1 MGSCPDTDI
10 DPLSLIEAPLF
21 QATLPFFV
29 ALPLPDPPPPRAP
42 IKLQLHCR
50 GQAIFPVFS

>member
-21 QATLPFFV
+21 QATLP
-29 ALPLPDPPPPRAP
+29 LPDPPPPRAP
-42 IKLQLHCR
+42 IKLQLHYR